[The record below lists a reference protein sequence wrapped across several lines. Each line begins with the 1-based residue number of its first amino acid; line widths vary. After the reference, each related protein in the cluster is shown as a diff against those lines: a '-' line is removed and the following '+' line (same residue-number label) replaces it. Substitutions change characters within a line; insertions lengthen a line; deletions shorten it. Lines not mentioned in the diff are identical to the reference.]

1 MKYAINE
8 RIYFEM
14 DIIRAR
20 CLCREYKRQRLKAF
34 NREMRKVRRR
44 IEQEMFRD
52 IERKFKK
59 CGRGRP

>member
-1 MKYAINE
+1 MIYLINE

-14 DIIRAR
+14 DIIRA
-20 CLCREYKRQRLKAF
+20 EYLWRKAMRKQVKAF

-52 IERKFKK
+52 LGRKFKK